1 MIPVYFVCNYLL
13 KVHQRLPSLY
23 RPLAQE
29 LRHPLQCRDDFSSPF
44 KRAKTSQCKYQQR
57 KHGIQPRTHIISKWY
72 HPRQEGG
79 QQWIVVANQH
89 VYPLLKI
96 LTLIQFCGL
105 KHACSE
111 SISRENFWYYNS
123 SWFCKNSGPWK
134 KSYTVCAVCSLYVTM
149 C

>member
-89 VYPLLKI
+89 SHHHYRQSNSTSQCKQRKCVTQPMKHTFTSKEPQGGHKLKI
-96 LTLIQFCGL
+96 VV
-105 KHACSE
+105 A
-111 SISRENFWYYNS
+111 R
-123 SWFCKNSGPWK
+123 
-134 KSYTVCAVCSLYVTM
+134 
-149 C
+149 